1 MLQYFQN
8 MIKNL
13 IAGDRDAD
21 WWQWQ
26 VMFNLGYPGNLA
38 AGNKVLTAG

>member
-8 MIKNL
+8 MTKNL
-13 IAGDRDAD
+13 TAGDKDAD

>member
-8 MIKNL
+8 MTKNL
-13 IAGDRDAD
+13 TAGDKDAD

-26 VMFNLGYPGNLA
+26 VMFNLEYSGILA
-38 AGNKVLTAG
+38 AGKKVLTAA